1 MSSSQQASPVHSRV
15 ASPERQLSRERERSP
30 PTPRRYSR
38 SHSRSCS
45 PPSRRGRSYS
55 SSSSSSS
62 SSSDEE
68 GDGMTESTYKSMTL
82 KGRKAYNRRVKER
95 NLCLERTLVT
105 MLQTLY
111 TEVCHLFLA
120 L

>member
-62 SSSDEE
+62 SDEE
-68 GDGMTESTYKSMTL
+68 GDGMTESKYKSMTL

-111 TEVCHLFLA
+111 TEVCHLSLA